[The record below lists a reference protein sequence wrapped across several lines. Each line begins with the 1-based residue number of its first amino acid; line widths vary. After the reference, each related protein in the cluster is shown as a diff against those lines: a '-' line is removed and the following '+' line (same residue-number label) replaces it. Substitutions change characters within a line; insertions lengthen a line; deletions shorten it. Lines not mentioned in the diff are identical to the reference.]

1 MGSLSIWHWLII
13 AVVFV
18 MFFGAKRM
26 PDAARSLGR
35 SLRIFKSEVSQMQN
49 EGGNTGSASST
60 APAAPLS
67 SCRPARPRTRRPPIS
82 RAPSRKRSDPRVD
95 RSEFELAPAI
105 VLLASGHRSRR
116 R

>member
-35 SLRIFKSEVSQMQN
+35 SLRIFKSEVSQMQS
-49 EGGNTGSASST
+49 EGKDAD
-60 APAAPLS
+60 APAPAPQ
-67 SCRPARPRTRRPPIS
+67 PAQPQQQLPAAQQVTPS
-82 RAPSRKRSDPRVD
+82 VAPQPQAEPKS
-95 RSEFELAPAI
+95 L
-105 VLLASGHRSRR
+105 
-116 R
+116 

>member
-49 EGGNTGSASST
+49 ESNAPSSG
-60 APAAPLS
+60 APAQQPAPQL
-67 SCRPARPRTRRPPIS
+67 PAAQQQAPQVTEPRTEQKS
-82 RAPSRKRSDPRVD
+82 V
-95 RSEFELAPAI
+95 
-105 VLLASGHRSRR
+105 
-116 R
+116 

>member
-35 SLRIFKSEVSQMQN
+35 SLRIFKSEVSQMHN
-49 EGGNTGSASST
+49 EGTAPNTGASAQQ
-60 APAAPLS
+60 PAAQQ
-67 SCRPARPRTRRPPIS
+67 PAAQLPAGQQTTSAATEPRIEPKS
-82 RAPSRKRSDPRVD
+82 A
-95 RSEFELAPAI
+95 
-105 VLLASGHRSRR
+105 
-116 R
+116 

>member
-49 EGGNTGSASST
+49 EGGNTSASST
-60 APAAPLS
+60 APAAPAQQLPS
-67 SCRPARPRTRRPPIS
+67 GQAANPAPADQP
-82 RAPSRKRSDPRVD
+82 
-95 RSEFELAPAI
+95 RSESKTL
-105 VLLASGHRSRR
+105 
-116 R
+116 

>member
-49 EGGNTGSASST
+49 EGKESSDAQ
-60 APAAPLS
+60 APAQQQPVQQLP
-67 SCRPARPRTRRPPIS
+67 PAQPVT
-82 RAPSRKRSDPRVD
+82 PSVTPQPQAEPKT
-95 RSEFELAPAI
+95 L
-105 VLLASGHRSRR
+105 
-116 R
+116 

>member
-49 EGGNTGSASST
+49 ESN
-60 APAAPLS
+60 APAGGAQAQQPAPQL
-67 SCRPARPRTRRPPIS
+67 PAAQQSTPQATEPRTEQKS
-82 RAPSRKRSDPRVD
+82 V
-95 RSEFELAPAI
+95 
-105 VLLASGHRSRR
+105 
-116 R
+116 

>member
-35 SLRIFKSEVSQMQN
+35 SLRIFKSEVSQMQH
-49 EGGNTGSASST
+49 EGKDAKDAD
-60 APAAPLS
+60 APA
-67 SCRPARPRTRRPPIS
+67 PAQPAQPQQLPPAQAVTPTATQQPHAEPKS
-82 RAPSRKRSDPRVD
+82 
-95 RSEFELAPAI
+95 L
-105 VLLASGHRSRR
+105 
-116 R
+116 

>member
-13 AVVFV
+13 AGLFV

-49 EGGNTGSASST
+49 EST
-60 APAAPLS
+60 APASAAPVQQ
-67 SCRPARPRTRRPPIS
+67 P
-82 RAPSRKRSDPRVD
+82 VQ
-95 RSEFELAPAI
+95 ELPQATIAQPQAT
-105 VLLASGHRSRR
+105 VAEPHTTPKSV
-116 R
+116 

>member
-49 EGGNTGSASST
+49 EGGANSSAASAQQPAAQLPAGQQAT
-60 APAAPLS
+60 PAAPVTE
-67 SCRPARPRTRRPPIS
+67 PRTEPKS
-82 RAPSRKRSDPRVD
+82 V
-95 RSEFELAPAI
+95 
-105 VLLASGHRSRR
+105 
-116 R
+116 

>member
-35 SLRIFKSEVSQMQN
+35 SLRIFKSEVSQMHN
-49 EGGNTGSASST
+49 ESNASDSGASAQQP
-60 APAAPLS
+60 APQL
-67 SCRPARPRTRRPPIS
+67 PAGQQPTPSVTEPRTEQKS
-82 RAPSRKRSDPRVD
+82 V
-95 RSEFELAPAI
+95 
-105 VLLASGHRSRR
+105 
-116 R
+116 

>member
-49 EGGNTGSASST
+49 EGKESDHASA
-60 APAAPLS
+60 APVQQPAQQLPAAQPV
-67 SCRPARPRTRRPPIS
+67 T
-82 RAPSRKRSDPRVD
+82 PSVTPQPQPQAEPKT
-95 RSEFELAPAI
+95 L
-105 VLLASGHRSRR
+105 
-116 R
+116 

>member
-35 SLRIFKSEVSQMQN
+35 SLRIFKSEVSQMQS
-49 EGGNTGSASST
+49 EGKDAD
-60 APAAPLS
+60 APAPAQQPAQPQQQLPPAQQVTPSVAPQPQAEPKSL
-67 SCRPARPRTRRPPIS
+67 
-82 RAPSRKRSDPRVD
+82 
-95 RSEFELAPAI
+95 
-105 VLLASGHRSRR
+105 
-116 R
+116 

>member
-49 EGGNTGSASST
+49 EGKDSSDAQ
-60 APAAPLS
+60 APAQQPPVQQLP
-67 SCRPARPRTRRPPIS
+67 PAQQVT
-82 RAPSRKRSDPRVD
+82 PSVTPQPQAEPKK
-95 RSEFELAPAI
+95 L
-105 VLLASGHRSRR
+105 
-116 R
+116 

>member
-35 SLRIFKSEVSQMQN
+35 SLRIFKSEVSQMHN
-49 EGGNTGSASST
+49 ESNAPNTGAAAQEPAPQLPAGQQATPSAT
-60 APAAPLS
+60 E
-67 SCRPARPRTRRPPIS
+67 PRTEQKS
-82 RAPSRKRSDPRVD
+82 V
-95 RSEFELAPAI
+95 
-105 VLLASGHRSRR
+105 
-116 R
+116 

>member
-35 SLRIFKSEVSQMQN
+35 SLRIFKSEVSQMHN
-49 EGGNTGSASST
+49 ESNAPGSGAS
-60 APAAPLS
+60 AQQPAPQLPAAQQPTQS
-67 SCRPARPRTRRPPIS
+67 ATEPRTEPKS
-82 RAPSRKRSDPRVD
+82 V
-95 RSEFELAPAI
+95 
-105 VLLASGHRSRR
+105 
-116 R
+116 

>member
-49 EGGNTGSASST
+49 EGN
-60 APAAPLS
+60 APAGGAQAQQPAPQL
-67 SCRPARPRTRRPPIS
+67 PAAQQSPQAAEPRTEQKS
-82 RAPSRKRSDPRVD
+82 V
-95 RSEFELAPAI
+95 
-105 VLLASGHRSRR
+105 
-116 R
+116 